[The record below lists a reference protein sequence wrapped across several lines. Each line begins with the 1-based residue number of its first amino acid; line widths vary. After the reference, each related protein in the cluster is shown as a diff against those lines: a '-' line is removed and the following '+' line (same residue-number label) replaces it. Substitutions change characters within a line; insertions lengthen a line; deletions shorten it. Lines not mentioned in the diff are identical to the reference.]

1 MHGRCISRDIAGKNA
16 VPLRS
21 SMVRKTAGVLGRTIW
36 LAMCLTALVY
46 ACKGYQGSSDWKLE
60 EGLAFEMMAVSFPAS
75 FLVLAALVLAGAGLG
90 LFGLALPAS
99 SRPEMTATWFLF
111 VVAGYVQW
119 FVVVPRLL
127 RRWRGKNQKEKS

>member
-1 MHGRCISRDIAGKNA
+1 MVDVYREILLARTRCRYALSI
-16 VPLRS
+16 
-21 SMVRKTAGVLGRTIW
+21 VRKTAGILGRTIW
-36 LAMCLTALVY
+36 LATCLAALVY
-46 ACKGYQGSSDWKLE
+46 AYKGYQGSSDWKLE
-60 EGLAFEMMAVSFPAS
+60 EGLAFEMMALSFPAS
-75 FLVLAALVLAGAGLG
+75 FLVVAALVLVGAGLG

-127 RRWRGKNQKEKS
+127 RRWQGKNKKEKS

>member
-46 ACKGYQGSSDWKLE
+46 AYKGYQGSSDWKLE

-75 FLVLAALVLAGAGLG
+75 FLVVAALVLVGAGLG